1 VFCVSI
7 LKKYTC
13 QPSASTFYYTPT
25 ESVRECVSPKK
36 TISRERQKSKHTTL
50 HVNDF
55 QKRGK
60 KRKETKSHIRQEQSL
75 ENPLTCDILLAL
87 VFCVRFK
94 SHTTHTQLH
103 APNHT
108 RPKRRPPRPADQPD
122 RPRPNRRPT
131 ALAKVVCFEQQ
142 KPTLENTLYRS
153 RFDNAGKYAHGHAN
167 ATPRPFWSEC
177 KASTH
182 AFARP
187 APTPQERA

>member
-25 ESVRECVSPKK
+25 ESVRGCVSPKK

-60 KRKETKSHIRQEQSL
+60 KRKETKSHIIQSVHREQSL

-94 SHTTHTQLH
+94 SHTTHPQLH
-103 APNHT
+103 ASNHT
-108 RPKRRPPRPADQPD
+108 RPNADRHAQPTSPTAPARTAD
-122 RPRPNRRPT
+122 RRPT
-131 ALAKVVCFEQQ
+131 ALAKAVCFEQQ
-142 KPTLENTLYRS
+142 KHTLKNTPIEA
-153 RFDNAGKYAHGHAN
+153 D
-167 ATPRPFWSEC
+167 
-177 KASTH
+177 ST
-182 AFARP
+182 
-187 APTPQERA
+187 T